1 MSESA
6 ASLWKTFSADKK
18 SCRFTRPEWE
28 ITLYRWKPSKRRAP
42 QGTDMK
48 NLWPQ
53 RFLSLSLRTHLLL
66 LAFLLALPS
75 VALLIHL
82 IVSQRKDA
90 YNNGLSE
97 AKRMVNNIAFEQYN
111 LTGNTEQLLTIL
123 AQLPEVKKRNGP
135 AVNTILSNI
144 IGINQQYD
152 NIVIADP
159 GGTVWASGLPSG
171 KGLLIRERQNVTRDH
186 FSSGGPSVDKASGKT
201 TINFLY
207 PVLSAED
214 AIEGVISVNFNLGY
228 LNDLLN
234 NSGVSEGSGYSLFG
248 SEGNIISNGPGKYTR
263 EENSEDL
270 FLRMKNG
277 PDEDSF
283 ISRLRGNDEILAY
296 RKLRLRGEESPYL
309 YILASIPFQEILDKA
324 NANEL
329 KNLFLLSPC
338 LLVAIILTIHIGNF
352 CFVDRIKRLQEAS
365 QSLAAGNLQVRAS
378 ELVGGGELGELGAS
392 FDEMARQIIA
402 REQAIRDSREELDD
416 LYNNAPCGYHSLD
429 KDGVL
434 VRMNGTELSMLG
446 YSREAVVG
454 QIKFLDLVTPND
466 QKKFEESFSLLK
478 GQGWVN
484 DLELGLVRS
493 DGSILPVSLNAT
505 VLYGEDGSFLLTRS
519 TTYDITERKET
530 ERKLN
535 ELNKN
540 LALRVDE
547 EIGRRLMN
555 ERLLARNARLSA
567 IGEMIGAIAH
577 QWRQPLA
584 TLGATIQSITM
595 AWEQKCIDGA
605 FLENAEADAQMQ
617 LNYMSDTIE
626 DFRNFFSHDK
636 VVEEFDVR
644 ERIQEV
650 VLLVAPKFA
659 NSGVNLEVVD
669 NSPGCR
675 MYIKGYQNEFKQSV
689 LNLVSNSFDAIMTKT
704 DEGRRP
710 DGTVDYNGLIV
721 ISLAVQEDHVVIEV
735 EDNGCGIPDEYADKI
750 FEPYFTTKSA
760 DKGSGIGLYM
770 ARLII
775 EESIGG
781 RLNFRSGPD
790 GTVFRI
796 EVPRE
801 LSAEENSN
809 A

>member
-1 MSESA
+1 
-6 ASLWKTFSADKK
+6 
-18 SCRFTRPEWE
+18 
-28 ITLYRWKPSKRRAP
+28 
-42 QGTDMK
+42 MK

-123 AQLPEVKKRNGP
+123 AQLPEVKKRNGA

-152 NIVIADP
+152 NIVISGPD
-159 GGTVWASGLPSG
+159 GTVWASGFPFA
-171 KGLLIRERQNVTRDH
+171 KGLSIRARHNVTKKH
-186 FSSGGPSVDKASGKT
+186 FSSGGPVFDKVSGKT

-207 PVLSAED
+207 PVVSAKD
-214 AIEGVISVNFNLGY
+214 AIEDVISVNFNLGY

-234 NSGVSEGSGYSLFG
+234 NSGVSEGSGYSIFG

-365 QSLAAGNLQVRAS
+365 QSLAAGDLQVRAS

-416 LYNNAPCGYHSLD
+416 LYNNAPCGYHSLN
-429 KDGVL
+429 KDGML
-434 VRMNGTELSMLG
+434 VRMNGTELGRLG
-446 YSREAVVG
+446 YSREALVG
-454 QIKFLDLVTPND
+454 QIKFVDLVTPTDRN
-466 QKKFEESFSLLK
+466 KFEESFSLLK
-478 GQGWVN
+478 EQGRVN

-505 VLYGEDGSFLLTRS
+505 VLYGEDGSFLLSRS

-535 ELNKN
+535 ELNIN

-547 EIGRRLMN
+547 EIGRRMMN

-595 AWEQKCIDGA
+595 AWEKRCIDDA
-605 FLENAEADAQMQ
+605 FLENAESDAQMQ

-636 VVEEFDVR
+636 VIEEFDVR

-659 NSGVNLEVVD
+659 NSGVDLQVVD
-669 NSPGCR
+669 NSPGCSL
-675 MYIKGYQNEFKQSV
+675 MIKGYQNEFKQSV
-689 LNLVSNSFDAIMTKT
+689 LNLISNSFDAIMSKA
-704 DEGRRP
+704 DPGERS
-710 DGTVDYNGLIV
+710 DGAVEHSGLIV
-721 ISLAVQEDHVVIEV
+721 ISLSAEEDIVVVEVQ
-735 EDNGCGIPDEYADKI
+735 DNGCGIPDEYADKI
-750 FEPYFTTKSA
+750 FEPYFTSKSA

-781 RLNFRSGPD
+781 RLDFRSGPD

-801 LSAEENSN
+801 LSGEGNSD